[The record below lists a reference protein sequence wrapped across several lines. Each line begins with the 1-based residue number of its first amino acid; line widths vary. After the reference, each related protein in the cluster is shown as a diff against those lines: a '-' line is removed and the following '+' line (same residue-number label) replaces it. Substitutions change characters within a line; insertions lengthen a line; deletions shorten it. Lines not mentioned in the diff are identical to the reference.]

1 MNSADM
7 RQELFAYAAAY
18 AVLLSLLARLYPP
31 VPQPGS
37 IRRRRS
43 QLTENI
49 IVLKDLSKIYGNGVE
64 VRALDGISVTIKAG
78 EFVAIVGP
86 SGSGKSTLLNMIGL
100 LDTPSYGQIFLKGI
114 DVSRASSEERARLR
128 NQELGFVFQYH
139 HLIPEFSAQENVMM
153 PMLIAG
159 KDKAVARDR
168 AMELLA
174 SVGLAERKDSRPNQL
189 SGGQNQRVAVA
200 RALANGPSI
209 VIGDELTG
217 NLDTKTSDL
226 IYKLLRE
233 LNRKINQTFILV
245 THDMTLA
252 EKTDRILRIVD
263 GKIVCEIRRKG
274 EEFVAY
280 EGCELGEDGG

>member
-1 MNSADM
+1 
-7 RQELFAYAAAY
+7 
-18 AVLLSLLARLYPP
+18 
-31 VPQPGS
+31 
-37 IRRRRS
+37 
-43 QLTENI
+43 
-49 IVLKDLSKIYGNGVE
+49 
-64 VRALDGISVTIKAG
+64 
-78 EFVAIVGP
+78 
-86 SGSGKSTLLNMIGL
+86 MIGL
-100 LDTPSYGQIFLKGI
+100 LDTPSVGQIFLKGI

-139 HLIPEFSAQENVMM
+139 HLIPEFSALENVMM
-153 PMLIAG
+153 PMLIAKKG
-159 KDKAVARDR
+159 R
-168 AMELLA
+168 AAAKERALELLSA
-174 SVGLAERKDSRPNQL
+174 VGLADRQDSRPNQL

-226 IYKLLRE
+226 IYNLLRE

-263 GKIVCEIRRKG
+263 GKLVCELRRKDGGFVSG
-274 EEFVAY
+274 EI
-280 EGCELGEDGG
+280 CDLGEDDGKIVRA

>member
-1 MNSADM
+1 VSDD
-7 RQELFAYAAAY
+7 
-18 AVLLSLLARLYPP
+18 
-31 VPQPGS
+31 
-37 IRRRRS
+37 
-43 QLTENI
+43 I

-64 VRALDGISVTIKAG
+64 VRALDGVSVKIKAG

-100 LDTPSYGQIFLKGI
+100 LDTPSVGQIFLKGI
-114 DVSRASSEERARLR
+114 DVSQASPEERARLR

-139 HLIPEFSAQENVMM
+139 HLIPEFSALENVMM
-153 PMLIAG
+153 PMLIAKKG
-159 KDKAVARDR
+159 R
-168 AMELLA
+168 AAAKERALELLSA
-174 SVGLAERKDSRPNQL
+174 VGLADRRDSRPNQL

-226 IYKLLRE
+226 IYNLLRE

-245 THDMTLA
+245 THDMALA

-263 GKIVCEIRRKG
+263 GKLVCELRRKDGGFVSG
-274 EEFVAY
+274 EI
-280 EGCELGEDGG
+280 CDLGEDDGKIVRA

>member
-1 MNSADM
+1 VSDD
-7 RQELFAYAAAY
+7 
-18 AVLLSLLARLYPP
+18 
-31 VPQPGS
+31 
-37 IRRRRS
+37 
-43 QLTENI
+43 I

-64 VRALDGISVTIKAG
+64 VRALDGVSVKIKAG

-100 LDTPSYGQIFLKGI
+100 LDTPSVGQIFLKGI
-114 DVSRASSEERARLR
+114 DVSQASPEERARLR

-139 HLIPEFSAQENVMM
+139 HLIPEFSALENVMM
-153 PMLIAG
+153 PMLIAKKG
-159 KDKAVARDR
+159 R
-168 AMELLA
+168 AAAKERALELLSA
-174 SVGLAERKDSRPNQL
+174 VGLADRRDSRPNQL

-226 IYKLLRE
+226 IYNLLRE

-245 THDMTLA
+245 THDMRLA

-263 GKIVCEIRRKG
+263 GKLVCELRRKDGGFVSG
-274 EEFVAY
+274 EI
-280 EGCELGEDGG
+280 CDLGEDDGKIVRA

>member
-1 MNSADM
+1 MNDD
-7 RQELFAYAAAY
+7 
-18 AVLLSLLARLYPP
+18 
-31 VPQPGS
+31 
-37 IRRRRS
+37 
-43 QLTENI
+43 I
-49 IVLKDLSKIYGNGVE
+49 IVLQNISKIYGNGVE
-64 VRALDGISVTIKAG
+64 VRALDDVSVRIKAG

-100 LDTPSYGQIFLKGI
+100 LDTPSSGRLFLKGI
-114 DVSRASSEERARLR
+114 DVSQASASERARLR

-139 HLIPEFSAQENVMM
+139 HLIPEFSALENVMM
-153 PMLIAG
+153 PMLIA
-159 KDKAVARDR
+159 KKDR
-168 AMELLA
+168 AFAGARALELLTA
-174 SVGLAERKDSRPNQL
+174 VGLADRRDNRPNQL

-226 IYKLLRE
+226 IYNLLRE

-263 GKIVCEIRRKG
+263 GKIVCELRRDGDGFVSRDICDSG
-274 EEFVAY
+274 EARDLDQENR
-280 EGCELGEDGG
+280 